1 MPDFNV
7 KTDSTRFTRSLLAAT
22 CLLFLGQGVRV
33 VAQGTPVA
41 ESWLAEKNGLITKLQ
56 VMAHGIYSDQE
67 WQEAFDQIHGLLQQA
82 DDVGNHGGVV
92 DLSLLLARVQSDM
105 RQNHTDALYTLSNL
119 KDKYQQRA
127 DVAVNRIYVGL
138 AEIYARLGDVDAITS
153 LIEEFTNSARYD
165 PEDYAITGGDNPST
179 PVRVVRPH
187 AKGDASITV
196 SKMKRL
202 AREAVYSS
210 VGKAFPSFQTDLLD
224 GTTTS
229 LAAYRGKVL
238 LVDCW
243 IESWPTWKNNIPY
256 LTSAYE
262 KYHHAGFEI
271 LGVYLG
277 IDMETAMTF
286 ARENDMTWPQA
297 NDPQAL
303 ARLVGVMGEATSF
316 LVDQQGRVVDRNPSM
331 PRLVEKIRA
340 QLEVTE

>member
-1 MPDFNV
+1 M
-7 KTDSTRFTRSLLAAT
+7 KTDSMRFTRNLLAAT

-33 VAQGTPVA
+33 VAQNSPVVPS
-41 ESWLAEKNGLITKLQ
+41 SWTAEKNGVSTRLQ

-67 WQEAFDQIHGLLQQA
+67 WQEAYDRIHGLLQQA
-82 DDVGNHGGVV
+82 EDAGNHRGVV

-105 RQNHTDALYTLSNL
+105 RQKHTDALYTLSNL
-119 KDKYQQRA
+119 KDEYQGQT
-127 DVAVNRIYVGL
+127 DVQVNRIYVGL
-138 AEIYARLGDVDAITS
+138 AEVHARLGDVDAING
-153 LIEEFTNSARYD
+153 LIEAFTNSVHYD
-165 PEDYAITGGDNPST
+165 PEDYAVTGGVNPST
-179 PVRVVRPH
+179 PVQVVRPH

-224 GTTTS
+224 GTTMS

-243 IESWPTWKNNIPY
+243 IESWPTWKSNLPY
-256 LTSAYE
+256 LISAHE

-277 IDMETAMTF
+277 TEIGTATTF
-286 ARENDMTWPQA
+286 AKEHDMTWPQA
-297 NDPQAL
+297 SDPHAL
-303 ARLVGVMGEATSF
+303 ARLVGVLGEATSF
-316 LVDQQGRVVDRNPSM
+316 LVDQQGRVVGRNLSM
-331 PRLVEKIRA
+331 PAMVEKIRT
-340 QLEVTE
+340 QLGVTE